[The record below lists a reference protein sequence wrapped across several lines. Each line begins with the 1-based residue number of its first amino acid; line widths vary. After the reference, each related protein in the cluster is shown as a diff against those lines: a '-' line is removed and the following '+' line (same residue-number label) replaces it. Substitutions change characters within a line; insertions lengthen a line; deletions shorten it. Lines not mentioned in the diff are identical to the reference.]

1 MGNRKNEEKQ
11 TLTLGS
17 LFDGSGGFPLA
28 GILAGIKPI
37 WASEIEPFAIRVT
50 TKRLPDVKHYGDV
63 STINGADLEPVD
75 IITFGSPCQDL
86 SIAGKRSGLDGS
98 RSGLFFEAVRIVK
111 EMREKTH
118 GEKPRFI
125 VWENVPGAFSSNKG
139 EDFKAVLEE
148 VIRIKEPEAP
158 PLPPPEKGRWPYAD
172 CCLGDGWSVAYR
184 VLDAQYWGVPQRRA
198 RIFLVADFAGGCA
211 PEILFKSEGVSGYT
225 PQGFRQGESIA
236 GDSEESS
243 GAAGQTD
250 AGGRGRVILNDQG
263 GSRMDVS
270 EDVVSTLRAEAHH
283 PPVVMDEHLAAAGFC
298 TEHSASARSI
308 GYEEETSPT
317 LRTGVVPAAIALDYH
332 PADSRIGIG
341 EPEKI
346 QTLTSRMGTG
356 GNNVPL
362 VMDSKLPAEDEML
375 SAQTLKIRSG
385 CEGGGKGAQVQV
397 EKSATLGCNNDQTV
411 LVPYGICSK
420 ASHAMLSENP
430 HTGFYEADTA
440 RTLDQNGGRPD
451 CSQGG
456 IAVVAF
462 SQSQRDEVRDLKNVS
477 GALAAEPRTK
487 QQTYVLQGSMIGRA
501 DKNGPQGDGVNEDV
515 SFTLDT
521 SDRHAMAY
529 CMTTGEFTGVAA
541 EQSPPVMARDYK
553 DPHVVIK
560 EDIGRDAD
568 KEADG
573 SRLAEGRR
581 IAEDGPLCMATG
593 QANAEIGKDLCPTL
607 SCNHEAPIITE
618 PYYIVRRL
626 TPTECARLQGF
637 PDAWCANL
645 GIVDPA
651 DAEIVFWADVFE
663 THRKIVTGA
672 KKPKTEK
679 QIRKWLANPYSDSAE
694 YRLWGNGIALPCA
707 YFVLSGIVWAARLD
721 EMK

>member
-1 MGNRKNEEKQ
+1 MKSRETKQRK

-28 GILAGIKPI
+28 GILAGVEPV

-50 TKRLPDVKHYGDV
+50 TKRLPKMRHYGDV
-63 STINGADLEPVD
+63 SGISGADLEPVD

-98 RSGLFFEAVRIVK
+98 RSGLFFEAIRIVK
-111 EMREKTH
+111 EMREKTN
-118 GEKPRFI
+118 GEKPRFV

-148 VIRIKEPEAP
+148 IVRIKEPEAP

-184 VLDAQYWGVPQRRA
+184 VLDARYWGVPQRRA
-198 RIFLVADFAGGCA
+198 RIFLVADFAGGRA
-211 PEILFKSEGVSGYT
+211 PEILFKSEGVSRYSAES
-225 PQGFRQGESIA
+225 FRERKGTA
-236 GDSEESS
+236 GDLKEGI
-243 GAAGQTD
+243 GAAGRAD
-250 AGGRGRVILNDQG
+250 ERGRVVLNDQG

-283 PPVVMDEHLAAAGFC
+283 PPVVMDEGEPAAAGFC
-298 TEHSASARSI
+298 TEHSANARSI

-317 LRTGVVPAAIALDYH
+317 LRAGVVPAAIALDYH

-341 EPEKI
+341 ETDTI
-346 QTLTSRMGTG
+346 QTLTGRMGTG

-362 VMDSKLPAEDEML
+362 VMDGAHQELPP
-375 SAQTLKIRSG
+375 QTLKIRSG

-411 LVPYGICSK
+411 FVPYGICSK
-420 ASHAMLSENP
+420 ASHAMLSANP

-462 SQSQRDEVRDLKNVS
+462 SQNQRDEVRDLKNVS
-477 GALAAEPRTK
+477 GTLAAEPGTK

-521 SDRHAMAY
+521 SDRHAVAY
-529 CMTTGEFTGVAA
+529 CMTAGEFTRVGA
-541 EQSPPVMARDYK
+541 EQSPPIMARDYK
-553 DPHVVIK
+553 DPNVVIK
-560 EDIGRDAD
+560 EDNGRDTD
-568 KEADG
+568 KEP
-573 SRLAEGRR
+573 EG
-581 IAEDGPLCMATG
+581 GPLCMATG
-593 QANAEIGKDLCPTL
+593 QANAEIGEDLCPTL

-637 PDAWCANL
+637 PDDWCAGL
-645 GIVDPA
+645 GTSDPV
-651 DAEIVFWADVFE
+651 DAEIAFWTDVFE
-663 THRKIVTGA
+663 THRKAVTGA

-679 QIRKWLANPYSDSAE
+679 QIRKWLADPYSDSAE

-707 YFVLSGIVWAARLD
+707 YFVLSGIVWAAGLD
-721 EMK
+721 ETK

>member
-1 MGNRKNEEKQ
+1 MESRETKQRK

-28 GILAGIKPI
+28 GILAGVEPV

-50 TKRLPDVKHYGDV
+50 TKRLPKMRHYGDV
-63 STINGADLEPVD
+63 SGISGADLEPVD

-172 CCLGDGWSVAYR
+172 CYLGDGWSVAYR
-184 VLDAQYWGVPQRRA
+184 VLDARYWGVPQRRA
-198 RIFLVADFAGGCA
+198 RIFLVADFAGGRA

-225 PQGFRQGESIA
+225 PQGFRQGEGIA
-236 GDSEESS
+236 GDPEKSP
-243 GAAGQTD
+243 GTAGGTD

-283 PPVVMDEHLAAAGFC
+283 PPVVMDEGEPAAAGFC
-298 TEHSASARSI
+298 TEHSANARSI

-317 LRTGVVPAAIALDYH
+317 LRAGVVPAAIALDYH

-346 QTLTSRMGTG
+346 QTRTGRMGTG

-362 VMDSKLPAEDEML
+362 VMDGKAHQELPP
-375 SAQTLKIRSG
+375 QTLKIRSG

-411 LVPYGICSK
+411 FVPYGICSK

-430 HTGFYEADTA
+430 HTGFYETDTA

-462 SQSQRDEVRDLKNVS
+462 SQNQRDEVRDLKNVS
-477 GALAAEPRTK
+477 GVLAAEPGTK

-521 SDRHAMAY
+521 SDRHAVAY
-529 CMTTGEFTGVAA
+529 CMTAGEFTRVGA
-541 EQSPPVMARDYK
+541 EQSPPIMARDYK
-553 DPHVVIK
+553 DPNVVIK
-560 EDIGRDAD
+560 EDNGRDTD
-568 KEADG
+568 KEA
-573 SRLAEGRR
+573 EG
-581 IAEDGPLCMATG
+581 GPLCMATG
-593 QANAEIGKDLCPTL
+593 QANAEIGEDLCPTL

-637 PDAWCANL
+637 PDDWCADL
-645 GIVDPA
+645 GTSDPA
-651 DAEIVFWADVFE
+651 DAEIAFWTDVFE
-663 THRKIVTGA
+663 THRKAVTGA

-679 QIRKWLANPYSDSAE
+679 QIRKWLADPYSDSAE
-694 YRLWGNGIALPCA
+694 YRLWGNGVSLPIC
-707 YFVLSGIVWAARLD
+707 YFVLSGIVWAAGLD
-721 EMK
+721 GIK

>member
-1 MGNRKNEEKQ
+1 MESRETKQRK

-28 GILAGIKPI
+28 GILAGVEPV

-50 TKRLPDVKHYGDV
+50 TKRLPKMRHYGDV
-63 STINGADLEPVD
+63 SGISGADLEPVD

-148 VIRIKEPEAP
+148 VIRIKEQEAP
-158 PLPPPEKGRWPYAD
+158 PLPPPEKGRWPCAD
-172 CCLGDGWSVAYR
+172 CYLGDGWSVAYR

-198 RIFLVADFAGGCA
+198 RIFLVADFAGGRA
-211 PEILFKSEGVSGYT
+211 PEVLFKSEGVSGYT
-225 PQGFRQGESIA
+225 PQGFRQGQ
-236 GDSEESS
+236 
-243 GAAGQTD
+243 GAAGD
-250 AGGRGRVILNDQG
+250 PEESPGAAGGTDEGYRGRVILNDQG

-283 PPVVMDEHLAAAGFC
+283 PPVLLDGPPGAAGFC
-298 TEHSASARSI
+298 TEHSANARGI

-317 LRTGVVPAAIALDYH
+317 LRAGVVPAAIALDYH

-362 VMDSKLPAEDEML
+362 VMDGKAHQELPP
-375 SAQTLKIRSG
+375 QTLKIRSG

-411 LVPYGICSK
+411 FIPYCKGTRPHSKREGQSWKEADVANTLNTFDLSESRCNELAVKAYGICSK
-420 ASHAMLSENP
+420 ASHSMLSDNP
-430 HTGFYEADTA
+430 HSGFYEAKTS

-462 SQSQRDEVRDLKNVS
+462 AQNQRDEVRDLKNVS
-477 GALAAEPRTK
+477 GALAAEPGTK

-501 DKNGPQGDGVNEDV
+501 DKNGPQGDGVNEEV

-521 SDRHAMAY
+521 SDRHAVAYPVYCASKSSFFTMAEEE
-529 CMTTGEFTGVAA
+529 MASTLVA
-541 EQSPPVMARDYK
+541 SDYK
-553 DPHVVIK
+553 DP
-560 EDIGRDAD
+560 
-568 KEADG
+568 
-573 SRLAEGRR
+573 
-581 IAEDGPLCMATG
+581 
-593 QANAEIGKDLCPTL
+593 
-607 SCNHEAPIITE
+607 PIINENE

-637 PDAWCANL
+637 PDWWCSDL
-645 GIVDPA
+645 GTEDPT
-651 DAEIVFWADVFE
+651 DEEIRFWADVFE
-663 THRKIVTGA
+663 THRKVVTGT
-672 KKPKTEK
+672 KKSKTEK
-679 QIRKWLANPYSDSAE
+679 QIRKWLKDPHSDSAE

-707 YFVLSGIVWAARLD
+707 YFVLSGIVWAAGLA
-721 EMK
+721 ETT

>member
-1 MGNRKNEEKQ
+1 MESRETNQREP
-11 TLTLGS
+11 LTLGS

-28 GILAGIKPI
+28 GILAGVEPV

-50 TKRLPDVKHYGDV
+50 TKRLPKMQHYGGV
-63 STINGADLEPVD
+63 SGISGTDLEPVD

-98 RSGLFFEAVRIVK
+98 RSGLFYEAIRIVK

-148 VIRIKEPEAP
+148 VIRIKEPQAP
-158 PLPPPEKGRWPYAD
+158 PLPPPEKGRWPCAD
-172 CCLGDGWSVAYR
+172 CYLGDGWSVAYR
-184 VLDAQYWGVPQRRA
+184 VLDARYWGVPQRRA
-198 RIFLVADFAGGCA
+198 RIFLVADFAGGRA

-225 PQGFRQGESIA
+225 PQGFRQGQ
-236 GDSEESS
+236 
-243 GAAGQTD
+243 GAAGD
-250 AGGRGRVILNDQG
+250 PEESPGAAGGTDEGYRGRVILNDQG

-283 PPVVMDEHLAAAGFC
+283 PPVLLDGPPGAAGFC
-298 TEHSASARSI
+298 TEHSANARGI

-317 LRTGVVPAAIALDYH
+317 LRAGVVPAAIALDYH

-362 VMDSKLPAEDEML
+362 VMDGKAHQELPP
-375 SAQTLKIRSG
+375 QTLKIRSG

-411 LVPYGICSK
+411 FIPYCKGTRPHSKREGQSWKEADVANTLNTFDLSESRCNELAVKAYGICSK
-420 ASHAMLSENP
+420 ASHSMLSDNP
-430 HTGFYEADTA
+430 HSGFYEAKTS
-440 RTLDQNGGRPD
+440 RTLDQNSGRPD

-462 SQSQRDEVRDLKNVS
+462 AQNQRDEVRDLKNVS
-477 GALAAEPRTK
+477 GALAAEPGTK

-501 DKNGPQGDGVNEDV
+501 DKNGPQGDGVNEEV

-521 SDRHAMAY
+521 SDRHAVAYPVYCASKSSFFTMAEEE
-529 CMTTGEFTGVAA
+529 MASTLVA
-541 EQSPPVMARDYK
+541 SDYK
-553 DPHVVIK
+553 DP
-560 EDIGRDAD
+560 
-568 KEADG
+568 
-573 SRLAEGRR
+573 
-581 IAEDGPLCMATG
+581 
-593 QANAEIGKDLCPTL
+593 
-607 SCNHEAPIITE
+607 PIINENE

-637 PDAWCANL
+637 PDWWCSDL
-645 GIVDPA
+645 GTEDPT
-651 DAEIVFWADVFE
+651 DEEIRFWADVFE
-663 THRKIVTGA
+663 THRKVVTGT
-672 KKPKTEK
+672 KKSKTEK
-679 QIRKWLANPYSDSAE
+679 QIRKWLKDPHSDSAE

-707 YFVLSGIVWAARLD
+707 YFVLSGIVWAAGLA
-721 EMK
+721 ETT